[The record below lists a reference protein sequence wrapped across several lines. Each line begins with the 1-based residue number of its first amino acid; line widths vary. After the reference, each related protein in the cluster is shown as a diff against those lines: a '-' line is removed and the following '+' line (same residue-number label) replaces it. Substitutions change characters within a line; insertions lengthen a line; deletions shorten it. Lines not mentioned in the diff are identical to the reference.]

1 MRRPKNTDQKPG
13 FLFVHH
19 EGAAAIPGKAERRAV
34 NSHVMRHYVAQA
46 KDGRKNRTENKQE
59 PLPRIMQFYFVND
72 DGEQPGPRIPHAVA
86 GNAFDPFDSLAAEK
100 QKDTALIL
108 SSLFE
113 PIKHDTILFSWTDI
127 YFKSLNGDYWD
138 AAMGDAT
145 AYHVVGTMQLI
156 VRQNKDFYFHKFQ
169 AYRNLRQSVA
179 RCCQTKDES
188 AKATLLS
195 IASLLYLTAHET
207 NPEESVN
214 HVQAMKHL
222 LTKENNDGLS
232 PTSWFTVMFGPL
244 NFCTAFPFAH
254 PTVPYYS
261 HPDCQWQHLV
271 PSIEANAQAS
281 LVTLLLPASIASQ
294 TIQSLFRRLFE
305 LLPLIMEARHY
316 EAIMGLFLDIKYD
329 ICICVAEVY
338 WNLPTPP
345 AAMSDYHMPN
355 AAFPFTPSRP
365 EVALYQRVHEAS
377 NDSRLGY
384 LDEPSARATY
394 MLLTA
399 LHLNLWM
406 LCTNKTRIQANA
418 GAGRLIDSIAEF
430 ASEPCCQALF
440 AGYYEALLWIVAAGI
455 SYTRYSLREPFADL
469 RLAILARE
477 LLRKCE
483 VEDVEQLVGVMAL
496 VSGGGVWGADAMVSV
511 FEEVERV
518 GAVVDPCLGF

>member
-1 MRRPKNTDQKPG
+1 MRGPKNKDQKPG

-19 EGAAAIPGKAERRAV
+19 AGATDTRGKAERRAV
-34 NSHVMRHYVAQA
+34 NSHVMRHFVAQG
-46 KDGRKNRTENKQE
+46 KDGGKNRTDSKQK
-59 PLPRIMQFYFVND
+59 PLPRIMQFYLV
-72 DGEQPGPRIPHAVA
+72 DGNGDQPGLRLPQTVA
-86 GNAFDPFDSLAAEK
+86 ANAFDPFDSLAAEK

-113 PIKHDTILFSWTDI
+113 PIKHDTILFSWTDR
-127 YFKSLNGDYWD
+127 YFSSLNGDYWD

-156 VRQNKDFYFHKFQ
+156 VRQNKDFYFHKVQ
-169 AYRNLRQSVA
+169 AYRNLRQSIA
-179 RCCQTKDES
+179 RCCQAKNGS
-188 AKATLLS
+188 ATATLLS

-214 HVQAMKHL
+214 HVQAIKHL
-222 LTKENNDGLS
+222 LTKENNDDLS

-261 HPDCQWQHLV
+261 HPDCQWHHLV
-271 PSIEANAQAS
+271 PSVEANAQAS
-281 LVTLLLPASIASQ
+281 LVTLLLPPTIASQ
-294 TIQSLFRRLFE
+294 TIHSLFRRLFE

-329 ICICVAEVY
+329 ICVCVAEVY
-338 WNLPTPP
+338 WNLPKPP
-345 AAMSDYHMPN
+345 AVMSDYHIPN
-355 AAFPFTPSRP
+355 AASPFTPSRP
-365 EVALYQRVHEAS
+365 EVALYQRVHES
-377 NDSRLGY
+377 SHDSRLGS
-384 LDEPSARATY
+384 LDQASASATY

-430 ASEPCCQALF
+430 ASEPQCQTLF
-440 AGYYEALLWIVAAGI
+440 AGYDEALLWIVAAGI

-496 VSGGGVWGADAMVSV
+496 FSGAGVWGVDAVGLV

-518 GAVVDPCLGF
+518 GGGFDPCLGS